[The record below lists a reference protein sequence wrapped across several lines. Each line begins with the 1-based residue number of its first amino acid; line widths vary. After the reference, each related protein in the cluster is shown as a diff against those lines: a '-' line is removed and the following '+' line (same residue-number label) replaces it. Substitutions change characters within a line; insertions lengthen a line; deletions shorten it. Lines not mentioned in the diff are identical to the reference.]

1 MNPSSNDADLSAI
14 DGSSTFLLVAI
25 EMMMMM
31 MMMLVMMLVMT
42 GCVCDIRHGDDKHVL
57 V

>member
-14 DGSSTFLLVAI
+14 DGSSTFRLVAI

-42 GCVCDIRHGDDKHVL
+42 GCVCDIRHGDD
-57 V
+57 